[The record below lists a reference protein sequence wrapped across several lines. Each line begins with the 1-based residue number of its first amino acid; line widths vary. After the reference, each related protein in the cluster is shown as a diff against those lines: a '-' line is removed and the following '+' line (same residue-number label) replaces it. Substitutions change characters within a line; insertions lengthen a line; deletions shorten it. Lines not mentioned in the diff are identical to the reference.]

1 MYRFF
6 FFYFSSPRN
15 RRECE
20 VLVSLRVLLLF
31 RRARKRREARSEKLE
46 GAIARGV
53 RFALNMVDGR
63 LNLVQCILLYHI
75 NVYKKVLSKE
85 E

>member
-6 FFYFSSPRN
+6 FSYFSSPRN

-31 RRARKRREARSEKLE
+31 RRARKRREATSEKLE
-46 GAIARGV
+46 GAIARDV
-53 RFALNMVDGR
+53 
-63 LNLVQCILLYHI
+63 
-75 NVYKKVLSKE
+75 
-85 E
+85 